1 MMQFQASEDPLN
13 NIPWEKNEHSPLTP
27 ARPFLPCDSISG
39 TSFRFYCTFELQT
52 PFFSG
57 RDRAGQEKAAG
68 DHSTDIPNNHLCR
81 DWISGNPLAKAGAWK
96 RLFRT
101 YWPENAAS
109 DLDRLFGPE
118 TEDLE
123 AEKNPKKP
131 CKAELKF
138 HHALFP
144 LNSTDPQH
152 PALIA
157 PREPETGKVA
167 HGPITYEVVNKG
179 SRCEVVIDYLPR
191 TDGLP
196 LEDASWLAEQ
206 VLKNV
211 FLSARAAEKQG
222 AAIGGKSGI
231 WGRIHLITCSVQT
244 GPDVPRTITSSIKSR
259 ESCR

>member
-1 MMQFQASEDPLN
+1 MQCQAAESPLR
-13 NIPWEKNEHSPLTP
+13 NIPWEKNEHSPLTDNL
-27 ARPFLPCDSISG
+27 PFLLTPAISG

-57 RDRAGQEKAAG
+57 CDRAGEEKVSG
-68 DHSTDIPNNHLCR
+68 DHSTKIPNNHLCR
-81 DWISGNPLAKAGAWK
+81 DWVSGNPLAKAGAWK

-101 YWPENAAS
+101 YWPENAES

-118 TEDLE
+118 SEDLE

-131 CKAELKF
+131 WKAGLKF
-138 HHALFP
+138 HHTVFP
-144 LNSTDPQH
+144 LNNTGT
-152 PALIA
+152 ALIA
-157 PREPETGKVA
+157 PRDPETGKVA

-191 TDGLP
+191 DIDP
-196 LEDASWLAEQ
+196 KKSAELAEQ

-231 WGRIHLITCSVQT
+231 WGRIRLIACSVQT
-244 GPDVPRTITSSIKSR
+244 GPDVPRTVTSCIKSR
-259 ESCR
+259 ESFR